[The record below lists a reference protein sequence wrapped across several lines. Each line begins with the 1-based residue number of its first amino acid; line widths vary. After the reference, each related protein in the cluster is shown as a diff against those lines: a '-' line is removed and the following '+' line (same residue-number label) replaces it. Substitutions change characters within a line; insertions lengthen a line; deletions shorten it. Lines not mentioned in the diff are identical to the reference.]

1 MTSNFN
7 RILQVWHKICYLIP
21 KRGPMKNLLF
31 LFAILIYQN
40 SQAQLV
46 VDLADFAANPSKYN
60 GRTIVLRGVNITKT
74 TGATMSLSGPRTTSS
89 QTPTGGINPSG
100 GAITGGT
107 ALVTP
112 PTSTQ
117 PVTLGVSATTP
128 SIVPVTTATRS
139 SNCTPPRNW
148 EILNVEIPNYNG
160 CFTLYSNMAKTI
172 PNGRK
177 ANADITIFV
186 DTNLMHRIARVK
198 LN

>member
-1 MTSNFN
+1 
-7 RILQVWHKICYLIP
+7 
-21 KRGPMKNLLF
+21 MKNILF
-31 LFAILIYQN
+31 ILAILIYQN
-40 SQAQLV
+40 AQAQLV
-46 VDLADFAANPSKYN
+46 VDVADFAANPSKYN
-60 GRTIVLRGVNITKT
+60 GRTIVLRSVNITKT

-89 QTPTGGINPSG
+89 QTPTSGINQSG

-107 ALVTP
+107 AIP
-112 PTSTQ
+112 AAPAASQ
-117 PVTLGVSATTP
+117 PVTLSASATA
-128 SIVPVTTATRS
+128 TTATPTTANTTTVRA

-148 EILNVEIPNYNG
+148 EILTVEIPNYTG

-172 PNGRK
+172 PNGSK

>member
-1 MTSNFN
+1 M
-7 RILQVWHKICYLIP
+7 QVWHKICYLNL
-21 KRGPMKNLLF
+21 KEGAMKNLLF
-31 LFAILIYQN
+31 LITILIYQN
-40 SQAQLV
+40 AQAQLV
-46 VDLADFAANPSKYN
+46 VDVADFAANPSKYN

-89 QTPTGGINPSG
+89 QTPTSGINPSG
-100 GAITGGT
+100 GSITGGT
-107 ALVTP
+107 AIVSA

-117 PVTLGVSATTP
+117 TVTLNASATAPSATP
-128 SIVPVTTATRS
+128 TTATTSTVRPG
-139 SNCTPPRNW
+139 NCTPPRNW
-148 EILNVEIPNYNG
+148 EILNVEIPNYTG

>member
-1 MTSNFN
+1 
-7 RILQVWHKICYLIP
+7 
-21 KRGPMKNLLF
+21 MKNILF
-31 LFAILIYQN
+31 ILAILIYQN
-40 SQAQLV
+40 AQAQLV
-46 VDLADFAANPSKYN
+46 VDVADFAANPSKYN
-60 GRTIVLRGVNITKT
+60 GRTIVLRSVNITKT

-89 QTPTGGINPSG
+89 QTPTSGINPSG

-107 ALVTP
+107 AILAA
-112 PTSTQ
+112 PTSSQ
-117 PVTLGVSATTP
+117 PVTLSASATA
-128 SIVPVTTATRS
+128 TTATPTTAITTTVRT

-148 EILNVEIPNYNG
+148 EILTVEIPNYTG